1 MKGDGWRVPG
11 CDLSLLKT
19 INLLHLGL
27 NDCSNVTDER
37 ILKGLTGCNESVCE
51 DISGYIMIRDA
62 GVSALGAKCGQ
73 LQSINLECCSK
84 VTDAGVSAL
93 GAECGQLQSINLECC
108 GKVTDAGVSA
118 LVAGCCQLVLD
129 VVSCRVML
137 W

>member
-84 VTDAGVSAL
+84 VTDA
-93 GAECGQLQSINLECC
+93 SIAAFGSIIVGMLIGYTRWWE
-108 GKVTDAGVSA
+108 DAKKINYNSKY
-118 LVAGCCQLVLD
+118 LLFE
-129 VVSCRVML
+129 
-137 W
+137 